1 MMKDQFSR
9 PSPLD
14 IPAEDLHR
22 CHDLIGASS
31 WRALADR
38 HIFITGG
45 TGFVGKWLLATL
57 LDADE
62 AFGLGCRIT
71 VLSRDPGAFLR
82 NWPSM
87 AKRVEWV
94 MGDVRN
100 FPINADRF
108 DVIVHAATDVV
119 AHASPEDVLT
129 TCLDG
134 TRRVLMLA
142 RRCGASRLLLV
153 SSGAVYGPLP
163 DGMTHVPETNLGGP
177 DPLLSSSAYGEGKRV
192 SEWLAAQA
200 ASDALE
206 VKVARVF
213 ALVGPHLPLDKH
225 FAVGNFLHA
234 ALTGEEIVIQGD
246 GTPYRSYLYA
256 ADMAAWLWV
265 VLLRGRSGRAYNVGA
280 DESISIA
287 ELAERVCRV
296 LNHAPRIVVQ
306 QQPRLGVRP
315 SYYVPDI
322 SRSRYELGLPAPLE
336 LDEAISRTARWHIH
350 RARHG
355 SGEGVGL
362 ARRGNAR
369 AGHPQDDR
377 DAGMSLPT

>member
-1 MMKDQFSR
+1 MNDQLNR

-14 IPAEDLHR
+14 IPAEDLQR
-22 CHDLIGASS
+22 CHDLLGASS
-31 WRALADR
+31 WRGLAGLR
-38 HIFITGG
+38 IFITGG

-62 AFGLGCRIT
+62 ALGLDCRIT
-71 VLSRDPGAFLR
+71 VLSRDPAAFMR
-82 NWPSM
+82 NWP
-87 AKRVEWV
+87 AIANRVEWV
-94 MGDVRN
+94 MGDVRS
-100 FPINADRF
+100 FPINANRF

-119 AHASPEDVLT
+119 AHASPEDVLA

-134 TRRVLMLA
+134 TRRVLTLA

-200 ASDALE
+200 ASDVLE

-225 FAVGNFLHA
+225 FAVGNFIRA
-234 ALTGEEIVIQGD
+234 ALTGEEIVIHGD

-256 ADMAAWLWV
+256 ADMAAWLWA

-287 ELAERVCRV
+287 ELAKRVCRV

-306 QQPRLGVRP
+306 QQPRPGVSP
-315 SYYVPDI
+315 SHYVPDI

-336 LDEAISRTARWHIH
+336 LDEAISRTARWHTH
-350 RARHG
+350 RARYG
-355 SGEGVGL
+355 SGEGAGL
-362 ARRGNAR
+362 VRRGIAR
-369 AGHPQDDR
+369 SGLTQDDR
-377 DAGMSLPT
+377 DAGMGLPA